1 MPLALASPVDDN
13 RADMDDT
20 SHRPS
25 STSWR
30 ISVWGLRLAGL
41 GLAVVLC
48 GFVTR
53 LWSDGIGLAILAAGM
68 VVYLVGAVTVFSA
81 FLPAIRALS
90 TPRPSFWALRRKLVH
105 DALHAVPSRAHPE
118 GA

>member
-1 MPLALASPVDDN
+1 
-13 RADMDDT
+13 MDDT

-53 LWSDGIGLAILAAGM
+53 LWSDGIGLSILAAGM